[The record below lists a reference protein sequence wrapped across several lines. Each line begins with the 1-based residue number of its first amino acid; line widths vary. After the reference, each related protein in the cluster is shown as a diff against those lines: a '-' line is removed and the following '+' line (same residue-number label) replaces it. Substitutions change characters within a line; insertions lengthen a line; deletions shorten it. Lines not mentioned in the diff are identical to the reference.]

1 MCEALTLMGDER
13 SQSPSH
19 APRADPTV
27 HRERLLAPLLRERP
41 DIAVIAAPAGY
52 GKTTL
57 LEQWAA
63 VDGRPLVWCAVEIS
77 DNDPGRLS
85 TTLEA
90 SIAQHDAPA
99 MVVLDDVHLLT
110 ARAVLDEVKVL
121 AGRLPEGSTLVLS
134 GRSVPDLLLGMTRTR
149 RRVIDIGLARLAFDA
164 DEVAEICRSR
174 GLEPSPT
181 EVDLLMRHTEGWPA
195 AVRLGVNGALVD
207 DDPLRFLTEFGG
219 DDRDIVEVLGEVLL
233 DTLPDDLVQFA
244 IAVSPLERMS
254 GPLCDAVLGRTGSA
268 SALEQ
273 LGRHTTLLIPLDRK
287 RTWYRFHRM
296 LHQLLRAEHR
306 LRPDQPLTDAVTKQR
321 ASVWFEQHGD
331 VDTAIE
337 LAALAQD
344 SVRATELV
352 LEHFSASASRGNPKA
367 VEAWLHTLTEVR
379 VPSNP
384 ALEAVA
390 GLVRMGLG
398 DPQGCVRSMHRA
410 AFALPEPHPVDGP
423 FEQAA
428 ACVAA
433 IRASLGTQS
442 ADAMLTDARYARRH
456 TGSPV
461 WYSIASLGEGAAEF
475 MVGDVDAAYEVL
487 QISVAQAETRSF
499 TTLACAYA
507 HLAIIADHRG
517 APAEALGLA
526 RQAKQVVA
534 EYGLDATPQV
544 FLAQIVSALFELRAG
559 KDVAAL
565 ADRAAGL
572 RNMQRAAGLGPWA
585 HLQAL
590 VALAG
595 IDRLRG
601 DSTGKLEWLA
611 QADALLERVPDALL
625 VKDQIAEQ
633 RRLGTPKHSLVSGS
647 ITSLSSAEL
656 KVLRYLPTHLTLSE
670 IADKLYLSRHT
681 VKSHVMSMYRKLGTS
696 TRNDT
701 VEVARTAGLLV
712 DPPPT
717 TARSTQP

>member
-13 SQSPSH
+13 SQSARHPQRV
-19 APRADPTV
+19 ATTV
-27 HRERLLAPLLRERP
+27 HRERLLERLMREGP
-41 DIAVIAAPAGY
+41 DIVVIAAPAGY

-63 VDGRPLVWCAVEIS
+63 LDGRPLVWRPIEAS
-77 DNDPGRLS
+77 DNDDGRLA

-90 SIAQHDAPA
+90 ALTHLDEPA
-99 MVVLDDVHLLT
+99 MAVLDDVHTLT
-110 ARAVLDEVKVL
+110 ARPALDDLKVL
-121 AGRLPEGSTLVLS
+121 AGQLREGTTLVLS

-149 RRVIDIGLARLAFDA
+149 RRVIDIDLAKLAFDA
-164 DEVAEICRSR
+164 DEVAEICRSS
-174 GLEPSPT
+174 GLEPTPADV
-181 EVDLLMRHTEGWPA
+181 ELLMRHTEGWPA
-195 AVRLGVNGALVD
+195 AVRLGVNGAVTS
-207 DDPLRFLTEFGG
+207 DDPQRFLAEFGG

-233 DTLPDDLVQFA
+233 DTLPDDLREFA
-244 IAVSPLERMS
+244 IAVAPLERLS
-254 GPLCDAVLGRTGSA
+254 GPLCDAVLDRTGSA
-268 SALEQ
+268 SALER
-273 LGRHTTLLIPLDRK
+273 LGRHTMLLVPLDRK
-287 RTWYRFHRM
+287 RIWYRFHRM

-306 LRPDQPLTDAVTKQR
+306 LRPDLPLTDAATKQR

-331 VDTAIE
+331 IDAAIE
-337 LAALAQD
+337 LAALALD

-352 LEHFSASASRGNPKA
+352 IEHFSASASRGNPQT
-367 VEAWLHTLTEVR
+367 VEAWLRTLTEVR

-390 GLVRMGLG
+390 GVVRMGLG
-398 DPQGCVRSMHRA
+398 DPQGCVRSLHRA
-410 AFALPEPHPVDGP
+410 EFGLPERHPVDGP

-428 ACVAA
+428 ACVATA
-433 IRASLGTQS
+433 WASLGTQPVEAML
-442 ADAMLTDARYARRH
+442 ADAQYARRH
-456 TGSPV
+456 TRSAV
-461 WYSIASLGEGAAEF
+461 WYSIACLAEGAAEF
-475 MVGDVDAAYEVL
+475 MVGDVEAAHDVL
-487 QISVAQAETRSF
+487 QVCVAHAETRSF
-499 TTLACAYA
+499 TTLACAHA

-517 APAEALGLA
+517 SPAEALGLA
-526 RQAKQVVA
+526 RQAKQVVVD
-534 EYGLDATPQV
+534 YGLDTTPQV
-544 FLAQIVSALFELRAG
+544 FIAQIVSALFELRAG
-559 KDVAAL
+559 KDAAAL

-572 RNMQRAAGLGPWA
+572 TNMQRAAGLGPWA

-601 DSTGKLEWLA
+601 DSAGKLEWLA
-611 QADALLERVPDALL
+611 HADALLERVPDALL

-647 ITSLSSAEL
+647 MTSLSAAEL

-681 VKSHVMSMYRKLGTS
+681 VKSHVMSMYRKLGTT

-701 VEVARTAGLLV
+701 VEVARAAGLLV
-712 DPPPT
+712 DPPP
-717 TARSTQP
+717 AGLRPA